1 MRLAVTVENLRS
13 FELPRR
19 RRSVLALLLRWEGW
33 LDARRT
39 RRALYALD
47 ERALAD
53 IGLTSAD
60 PGSSGSTPSWHPHL
74 LDRPASLPHNPR
86 GW

>member
-1 MRLAVTVENLRS
+1 MRLAITVDNLRS
-13 FELPRR
+13 FELPWR
-19 RRSVLALLLRWEGW
+19 RRSVLAVLLRWEAW

-60 PGSSGSTPSWHPHL
+60 LGSGGSTTSWHPHL
-74 LDRPASLPHNPR
+74 FDRPAPLPHNPR
-86 GW
+86 GR